1 MPPKRRGRSHSD
13 PAGGPTP
20 STERK
25 RQKHEQDHGDSLKL
39 CMTDQ
44 GHSEV
49 MKEDY
54 SVGWICALSIELAA
68 AESMLDTLHATRD
81 QNAHD
86 SNTYIYGNIGPHNIV
101 LACLPYDGTGTNNA
115 AIAATHLRRS
125 FPSITLMLMV
135 GIGGGIPGPHNPRLG
150 DVVVGSEVIQYDIGK
165 SFDDHFKRKSIA
177 SRPDSNTRTALTKFK
192 AGHEMH
198 QNNIPSILRYL
209 KQYAAPDS
217 TLDVLFCS
225 SCKSSSTK
233 DCGFCD
239 EDNYV
244 RRAPRSAG
252 PRIHYGKIASG
263 NQVLRNAMER
273 DKIAEEL
280 DVLCV
285 DMEAAGV
292 MDSFPCLSI
301 RGLSDYADAYK
312 NDIWQNYAASTA
324 AACTKEF
331 LSVMPYRRIAE
342 SISASGSDS
351 SLFRKQP
358 PKIIIRDV
366 KGGDGSTQVVI
377 SKASQDMVVIGA
389 SVGKN
394 GFQGFGSGFEQIYG
408 QWQAQNTEPPD
419 AEDAE
424 NSATQLM
431 DECTPGCARR

>member
-1 MPPKRRGRSHSD
+1 MPPKRRDRSHSD
-13 PAGGPTP
+13 PAGGPTT

-25 RQKHEQDHGDSLKL
+25 KQKHEQNHGDSLEL

-44 GHSEV
+44 KHSNV
-49 MKEDY
+49 MIEDY
-54 SVGWICALSIELAA
+54 SVGWICALSVELAA
-68 AESMLDTLHATRD
+68 AKSMLDKLHATRD
-81 QNAHD
+81 QNIHD

-101 LACLPYDGTGTNNA
+101 LACLPHDGAGTHNA
-115 AIAATHLRRS
+115 AIVATHLRRS

-165 SFDDHFKRKSIA
+165 SFDDQFKRKGIA
-177 SRPDSNTRTALTKFK
+177 HRPDSNTRTTLTKFK

-209 KQYAAPDS
+209 KRHAAPDS

-225 SCKSSSTK
+225 SCKSSPTK

-239 EDNYV
+239 EHNYV

-263 NQVLRNAMER
+263 NQVIRNAMKR
-273 DKIAEEL
+273 DKIAEELL

-312 NDIWQNYAASTA
+312 NDIWQDYAAGTA

-331 LSVMPYRRIAE
+331 LSVMPCRRIA
-342 SISASGSDS
+342 GM
-351 SLFRKQP
+351 LPLQHRQ
-358 PKIIIRDV
+358 
-366 KGGDGSTQVVI
+366 
-377 SKASQDMVVIGA
+377 
-389 SVGKN
+389 
-394 GFQGFGSGFEQIYG
+394 
-408 QWQAQNTEPPD
+408 
-419 AEDAE
+419 
-424 NSATQLM
+424 
-431 DECTPGCARR
+431 